1 MSCPIEN
8 VLVLMDPLVLLKIEF
23 SAVTL
28 TGNLNSPKLVLV
40 DVEVHLRINIWK
52 ELSFIHDVW
61 NDVVVELLIE

>member
-1 MSCPIEN
+1 
-8 VLVLMDPLVLLKIEF
+8 MDPLVLLKIEF